1 MKVAFARFLAFMF
14 AFAPAI
20 GFAALVVIDPGHG
33 GKDQG
38 VVHGNVKESGL
49 VLAFAGKL
57 EASLK
62 AKGYRVT
69 LTREGDSFVPV
80 KDRALFIS
88 DPNPVVVISL
98 HLSESKD
105 PTTRGFRILSA
116 KEDESGLTRQDRE
129 LPERLAAAL
138 GKLDPAR
145 PVQSGKLGK
154 PVLNTPK
161 ALILEL
167 GYLSNDAD
175 RQLVQSEAYQ
185 KQVADIVA
193 AVINDLH

>member
-1 MKVAFARFLAFMF
+1 MKTAFTRFLVFMF
-14 AFAPAI
+14 AFAPAM

-38 VVHGNVKESGL
+38 VVHGNVKEAGL
-49 VLAFAGKL
+49 VLAFAAKL

-69 LTREGDSFVPV
+69 LTRGDDTFVPA
-80 KDRALFIS
+80 KDRALLIP
-88 DPNPVVVISL
+88 DPNPVAVISL

-105 PTTRGFRILSA
+105 PAKRGFRIFSA
-116 KEDESGLTRQDRE
+116 KEDESGLIPEDRE
-129 LPERLAAAL
+129 LPKRLAAAL
-138 GKLDPAR
+138 GKLDPSR
-145 PVQSGKLGK
+145 PVQSGKLGM
-154 PVLNTPK
+154 PVLNTSK

-175 RQLVQSEAYQ
+175 RELVQSEAYQ

>member
-1 MKVAFARFLAFMF
+1 MRSRLIRFFAVLL
-14 AFAPAI
+14 AFAPAL
-20 GFAALVVIDPGHG
+20 GFAAHVVIDPGHG

-57 EASLK
+57 RASLET
-62 AKGYRVT
+62 KGYQIT
-69 LTREGDSFVPV
+69 LTREDDTFVAS
-80 KDRALFIS
+80 KSRALFIP
-88 DPNPVVVISL
+88 DRKPVVVISL

-105 PTTRGFRILSA
+105 PGKRGFRIFSA
-116 KEDESGLTRQDRE
+116 KEDAAGLIYEDRE
-129 LPERLAAAL
+129 LPKRLAAAL
-138 GKLDPAR
+138 GKLDPVRPVHSGKLAR
-145 PVQSGKLGK
+145 PVLD
-154 PVLNTPK
+154 TPK